1 MTSAGQHLNDINAT
15 IAGAVRAAPP
25 ATSMGDEAPRDRVLV
40 SKQVW
45 ELLEQAIRGQD
56 QREKAKRMAKAERSG
71 KGSGGRTRGKAMDVS
86 PLVGNIMLD
95 DGDPDWV
102 DEDAG
107 HARSK
112 KKRKTDRLET
122 LEAMVKQ
129 LSGMVPGTTNSQP
142 RHLFASRGKPDLRPS
157 GGMGMC
163 GSTASA

>member
-1 MTSAGQHLNDINAT
+1 
-15 IAGAVRAAPP
+15 
-25 ATSMGDEAPRDRVLV
+25 
-40 SKQVW
+40 
-45 ELLEQAIRGQD
+45 
-56 QREKAKRMAKAERSG
+56 
-71 KGSGGRTRGKAMDVS
+71 MDVS
-86 PLVGNIMLD
+86 PLVGNIIIMLDDGDPDWVDDGGGRARPKAKNITLD

-107 HARSK
+107 RARPK

-122 LEAMVKQ
+122 LEAMVSPNCLDCAVTISACLQVKQ